1 MMRIDICYKIW
12 WNSKCSNLLISK
24 NDTFQVN
31 ISEVVNE
38 QVEETEI
45 GENQKQE
52 TEIQKVDDKPE
63 PENPPKSATAE
74 TNGLSP
80 VDASS

>member
-1 MMRIDICYKIW
+1 M
-12 WNSKCSNLLISK
+12 ISE

-52 TEIQKVDDKPE
+52 KEITKVDEKLE

>member
-1 MMRIDICYKIW
+1 MFCYQLHDKIW
-12 WNSKCSNLLISK
+12 WNSNFSNLLISK
-24 NDTFQVN
+24 NNIFKVN

-52 TEIQKVDDKPE
+52 TEITKVDDKLE